1 MKKSILFICLAFFT
15 CIYSYAGGLIVKD
28 GNTAFVK
35 ENVNAVVEFDFTKT
49 TWEEDDNFK
58 TWCGDKYDER
68 LKTIRESFF
77 TSFNKESKGLK
88 LTEKNNDVKYKIF
101 IEVKDLERH
110 QAFFGAAGQGK
121 CSATAYIKV
130 YDLSSNQVVCE
141 IDVDGFGS
149 GKDYTITDGLGKCFK
164 GLAKEIIKLK

>member
-1 MKKSILFICLAFFT
+1 MKKLFLFILVTLFSG
-15 CIYSYAGGLIVKD
+15 IYSYAGGLIVKD
-28 GNTAFVK
+28 GKVAFIK
-35 ENVNAVVEFDFTKT
+35 ENANAIVEIDFTKT
-49 TWEEDDNFK
+49 TWEKDDDFK

-68 LKTIRESFF
+68 LKTMRQSFF

-88 LTEKNNDVKYKIF
+88 LTEKNDDAKYKIL

-121 CSATAYIKV
+121 CSTTAYIKV
-130 YDLSSNQVVCE
+130 YELSSNQVICE
-141 IDVDGFGS
+141 IDVDGYGS

-164 GLAKEIIKLK
+164 SLAKEIIKLK